1 MTATIPSTVRRAG
14 LRVAAALLL
23 GAALVACTPGADDQV
38 VVTEVAGYEL
48 DGAVSA
54 VRLPPGELEV
64 VVTAPYDEQ
73 PTDEVVGNG
82 PYVGIRWSLERDYVQ
97 ADPYA
102 TAAGEIAPFDVELD
116 VDGRTYD
123 LEAGTSTEF
132 DPLVDEPDPV
142 VTAKAV
148 VVSVPDAFDVYD
160 DLRLRITYDGVT
172 QVLDPRTGDVRTGD
186 AGALYDGSTTT
197 WRTPACD
204 AIGLEPPAA
213 FVDGDGLSC
222 VVGAVTAV
230 PWTAETGWA
239 AAGEVWWVV
248 GVSTQ
253 LVDDRIGSSGGPP
266 GGPGEA
272 GVWTAGAIASASL
285 SLDGEQPAAERPG
298 TQEDAYWGTTVVLA
312 APDQRPA
319 TATDA
324 MLRLQQTYAVAAA
337 GEDSPPAPAEL
348 VVDVDLPIG
357 PLVPLADEVAP

>member
-1 MTATIPSTVRRAG
+1 MTIRASRRALPVLLATG
-14 LRVAAALLL
+14 ATVLAA
-23 GAALVACTPGADDQV
+23 GALVACTPGADDQV

-48 DGAVSA
+48 DGVVSA
-54 VRLPPGELEV
+54 VRLPPGELEF
-64 VVTAPYDEQ
+64 VVTAPYDEK
-73 PTDEVVGNG
+73 PTDQVVGNG
-82 PYVGIRWSLERDYVQ
+82 PYVGIRWSLERDYLQ

-102 TAAGEIAPFDVELD
+102 TAAGEVAPFDVELD

-148 VVSVPDAFDVYD
+148 VVSVPDAFDVHD
-160 DLRLRITYDGVT
+160 DLRLRVTYDGVT
-172 QVLDPRTGDVRTGD
+172 QVLDPGTGDVD
-186 AGALYDGSTTT
+186 AGEAEALYDGSTTT
-197 WRTPACD
+197 WRTPECD
-204 AIGLEPPAA
+204 AIDLEPPAA

-222 VVGAVTAV
+222 FVGAVTAV

-239 AAGEVWWVV
+239 EDGGVWWVV
-248 GVSTQ
+248 AARTQ
-253 LVDDRIGSSGGPP
+253 LVDDRIGPSGGPP
-266 GGPGEA
+266 GGPGDPGA
-272 GVWTAGAIASASL
+272 WTAGALTSASL

-298 TQEDAYWGTTVVLA
+298 DQEDVYWGTTVVLA

-319 TATDA
+319 ASTDA

-337 GEDSPPAPAEL
+337 DEDVPPAPTEL

-357 PLVPLADEVAP
+357 PLVPLADEVTP